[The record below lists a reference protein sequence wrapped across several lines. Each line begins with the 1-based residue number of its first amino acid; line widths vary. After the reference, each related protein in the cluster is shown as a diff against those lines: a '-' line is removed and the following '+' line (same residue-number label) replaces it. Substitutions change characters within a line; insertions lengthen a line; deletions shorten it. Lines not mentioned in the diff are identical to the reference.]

1 MAPSPPPKPE
11 PHFGTPRPQ
20 MKLDLD
26 VRHVFIVTQAGIT
39 PTTEPTFI
47 VIGVYSTLVDANNKV
62 IELWEGEKQL
72 WQGGAE
78 ESKEKEGTIWWKAED
93 KWGNK
98 MEVRAEKRELVSGG
112 TEKEKRWGK
121 DRPFRDEN
129 FVASAF

>member
-1 MAPSPPPKPE
+1 MAPSPQPKPE
-11 PHFGTPRPQ
+11 PHLGTPRPQ

-26 VRHVFIVTQAGIT
+26 VRHIFIVTQAGIT
-39 PTTEPTFI
+39 PTTEPTFT

-62 IELWEGEKQL
+62 VELWEGEKQL

-112 TEKEKRWGK
+112 IGKEKRWGK
-121 DRPFRDEN
+121 DRPFKDEN